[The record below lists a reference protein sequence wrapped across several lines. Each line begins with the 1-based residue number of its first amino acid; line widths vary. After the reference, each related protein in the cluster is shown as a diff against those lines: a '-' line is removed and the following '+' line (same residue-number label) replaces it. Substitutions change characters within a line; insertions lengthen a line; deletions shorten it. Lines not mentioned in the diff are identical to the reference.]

1 MEIKITPEKL
11 GFVTE
16 AEALAMGATPA
27 VLARLD
33 FLKMHGRKHFR
44 NIDVQK
50 ALSHVWRRY

>member
-50 ALSHVWRRY
+50 ALSHV